1 MIEARRE
8 HLWHAAVIFPS
19 TVDENRC
26 GDYKVG
32 TAPRL
37 DAAASTPERPSHEH
51 EKMEILLA
59 RWRDLQKNRVNQCF
73 AQIPSSLRT
82 NSQ

>member
-32 TAPRL
+32 TPHVLTPPPQRL
-37 DAAASTPERPSHEH
+37 NGRAMSTR
-51 EKMEILLA
+51 KMEILLA